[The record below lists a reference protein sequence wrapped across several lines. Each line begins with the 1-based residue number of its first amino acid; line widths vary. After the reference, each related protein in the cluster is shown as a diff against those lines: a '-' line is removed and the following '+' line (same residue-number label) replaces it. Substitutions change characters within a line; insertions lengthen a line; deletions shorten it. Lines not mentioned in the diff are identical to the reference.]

1 MAILIRTA
9 KRFFRRDKTQ
19 CSAIE
24 FSWLGL

>member
-9 KRFFRRDKTQ
+9 KRFFRRDETR

-24 FSWLGL
+24 FAAFGL